1 MPGDSGLSG
10 TPGDYSDDLYVFYL
24 EVADRDGLPADALR
38 DWFGAA
44 RFATIGLRP
53 HGFEIRM
60 AIQEAPE
67 IVRRLGRD
75 KIAVYQLAR
84 LGRVAP
90 EA

>member
-1 MPGDSGLSG
+1 MPDDPGVGG
-10 TPGDYSDDLYVFYL
+10 TPGDYSDDQYVFYL
-24 EVADRDGLPADALR
+24 EVADRDGLPAAALR

-44 RFATIGLRP
+44 RFAGLVPLP

-60 AIQEAPE
+60 ATQEAPE
-67 IVRRLGRD
+67 IVRRLARD
-75 KIAVYQLAR
+75 NIAVYQLAR